1 MACWMFL
8 KTYKNSS
15 DIEDCNLYSYL
26 CICVAPLMVGAA
38 GSAYMI
44 NDAAT
49 ILPRAVVAKARAYLA
64 GAAADVLEVGKII
77 FFNMI
82 HVLKMFSAFT
92 QFMLSNRLV

>member
-1 MACWMFL
+1 
-8 KTYKNSS
+8 
-15 DIEDCNLYSYL
+15 
-26 CICVAPLMVGAA
+26 MVGAA

-77 FFNMI
+77 FLI
-82 HVLKMFSAFT
+82 
-92 QFMLSNRLV
+92 